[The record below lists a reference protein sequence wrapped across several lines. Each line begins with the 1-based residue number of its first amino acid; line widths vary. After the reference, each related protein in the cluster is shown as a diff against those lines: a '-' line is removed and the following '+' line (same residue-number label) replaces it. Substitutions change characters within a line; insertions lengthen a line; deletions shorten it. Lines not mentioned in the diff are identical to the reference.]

1 MSSDKGLNFRV
12 EQSTSEDTDTTAF
25 FELAKSYYTDRFELR
40 GYKELLDEISLYD
53 TPNWLSQM
61 TFFQAYSDDALCGVA
76 MAYQL
81 GSVIK
86 IPIIAVAGEFRE
98 IGIADYVFSIILN
111 SEQYKSAISFESQVL
126 PGDRSA
132 KNFFE
137 QHHGKTR
144 MLIVQGNILDAKD
157 AEN

>member
-1 MSSDKGLNFRV
+1 MNSNKGLNFRV
-12 EQSTSEDTDTTAF
+12 EQSASNDTDTEAF
-25 FELAKSYYTDRFELR
+25 FKLAKSYYTDRQELR
-40 GYKELLDEISLYD
+40 GYNELLAEIALYD
-53 TPNWLSQM
+53 TEAWLSKM
-61 TFFQAYSDDALCGVA
+61 TFYQAYSDDVLCGIA

-86 IPIIAVAGEFRE
+86 IPIIIVASEFRE
-98 IGIADYVFSIILN
+98 IGIADYMFPVIL
-111 SEQYKSAISFESQVL
+111 KSKQFETAITFESQVL